1 MVDVLHIITL
11 DVVTLIY
18 QYKVHGSYT
27 KMLTVFYFFVI
38 CIYSFFQHKSH
49 L

>member
-18 QYKVHGSYT
+18 QYKVHGGYT